1 MESSVYWAV
10 LPLAAII
17 DFVPPSEFPPLLIS
31 NSLHEKRPFAKT
43 QQKVIYA
50 HQINTS
56 DLFVEF

>member
-17 DFVPPSEFPPLLIS
+17 DFVPPSEFPPLLIL
-31 NSLHEKRPFAKT
+31 NNLHEKRPLAKT

-50 HQINTS
+50 HKK
-56 DLFVEF
+56 